1 MHARSKDP
9 KLQLRAVGV
18 LSPGEKEARMNSVVY
33 ACDDNYA
40 PLTAISAVSM
50 LAHNP
55 GLRIILLGHD
65 LRPESV
71 DLVRT
76 RVEKAGGAFLPLDA
90 TARIK
95 KLEESGACSYVSY
108 AVYARMFIA
117 DLLEEEHGRVLYLDS
132 DTLVA
137 APIQELFEHPL
148 GSCPVALGFDCAHR
162 RYKKVINLPPEKPYY
177 NSGVMLIDLDAWR
190 RKRCAERLLEE
201 LAHPRGRNPLGDQD
215 IIVRVLND
223 EISPFSPRF
232 NFLSQFLMLD
242 YRGVRG
248 VVGREPRAFTDE
260 ADYTASCRAP
270 AIYHFSGNT
279 FGRPWFTCSR
289 HPIRDAY
296 LAAAEQA
303 DLGGYARQNRPLALS
318 YRLQYR
324 LWRMLPRPFFSLAN
338 RLLLRL
344 HLLLTYHV

>member
-1 MHARSKDP
+1 MD
-9 KLQLRAVGV
+9 
-18 LSPGEKEARMNSVVY
+18 SVVY

-40 PLTAISAVSM
+40 PLTAISAVSL

-55 GLRIILLGHD
+55 GLRVILLGHD

-71 DLVRT
+71 ELVRA
-76 RVEKAGGAFLPLDA
+76 RVEKAGGRFLPLDA

-95 KLEESGACSYVSY
+95 ELEASGASPYVSY
-108 AVYARMFIA
+108 AVYARLFIA
-117 DLLEEEHGRVLYLDS
+117 DLLGDEHGRVLYLDS

-137 APIQELFEHPL
+137 GSIQDLLAHPL
-148 GSCPVALGFDCAHR
+148 GGCPVALGYDCAHR
-162 RYKKVINLPPEKPYY
+162 RYKKVINLAPEKPYY

-190 RKRCAERLLEE
+190 RERCAERLLEE
-201 LAHPRGRNPLGDQD
+201 LAHPHGRNPLGDQD

-223 EISPFSPRF
+223 DVSPLSPRF

-248 VVGREPRAFTDE
+248 VVGREPGVFTDE
-260 ADYTASCRAP
+260 ADYAASCRAP

-296 LAAAEQA
+296 RAAAEQA
-303 DLGGYARQNRPLALS
+303 GLGEQARQRRPLALS
-318 YRLQYR
+318 YRVQHR
-324 LWRMLPRPFFSLAN
+324 LWRMLPRPLFAFAN

>member
-1 MHARSKDP
+1 
-9 KLQLRAVGV
+9 
-18 LSPGEKEARMNSVVY
+18 MNSVVY

-71 DLVRT
+71 ELVRA

-90 TARIK
+90 TARIR
-95 KLEESGACSYVSY
+95 KLEESGACGYVSY

-137 APIQELFEHPL
+137 ASVQGLFELPL
-148 GSCPVALGFDCAHR
+148 GGRPVALGFDCAHWK
-162 RYKKVINLPPEKPYY
+162 YKKVINLPPEKPYY

-190 RKRCAERLLEE
+190 KNRCAERLLEE
-201 LAHPRGRNPLGDQD
+201 LAHPHGRNPLGDQD

-223 EISPFSPRF
+223 EIAPFSPRF

-248 VVGREPRAFTDE
+248 VVGQGPGVFADE

-289 HPIRDAY
+289 HPIRNAY

-303 DLGGYARQNRPLALS
+303 GLGEQARRIRPLALS

-324 LWRMLPRPFFSLAN
+324 LWRMLPQPLFAFAN
-338 RLLLRL
+338 RLLLRI